1 MSEFKEL
8 VIATLRMI
16 LGLIVLIGALIV
28 IDLVMYIS
36 FASSTSTETVTAA
49 YYNGYQKG
57 YADTYKV
64 SYREA
69 LSEAYDKGYDQWLEL
84 GRGDPAGQGVVP
96 QVKLRN
102 PTYLELRDFLTRDE
116 TDSRLYVSGEYV
128 CFDFAAAL
136 NNNAE
141 ASGIR
146 AAYVRI
152 RSREWA
158 HAVVAFETTD
168 RGLIFIEPQSDREVR
183 MAVGEPYPWRQAGAA
198 RSTTYN
204 DPVVE
209 IQIIW

>member
-1 MSEFKEL
+1 MSELKEL

-116 TDSRLYVSGEYV
+116 TDSRLFVSGEYV

-158 HAVVAFETTD
+158 HAVVAFETAD

-183 MAVGEPYPWRQAGAA
+183 LVVGESYPWRQAGAA